1 MPAEHLHQVER
12 RPQISAQLK
21 GCACAC
27 ACGVRQAHADHEPA
41 GQGEH
46 SAADDDPLSAPKVPA
61 GQLLGIEDPA
71 GQSERLVQI
80 SGSMVRAV
88 GQK

>member
-21 GCACAC
+21 GCAC

-46 SAADDDPLSAPKVPA
+46 SAADDNPLSAPKVPA
-61 GQLLGIEDPA
+61 GQVVGIDDPA
-71 GQSERLVQI
+71 GQYEPLVHS

>member
-1 MPAEHLHQVER
+1 MPAEH
-12 RPQISAQLK
+12 
-21 GCACAC
+21 
-27 ACGVRQAHADHEPA
+27 HEPA

-46 SAADDDPLSAPKVPA
+46 SAADDSPLSAPKVPA
-61 GQLLGIEDPA
+61 GQLLGFEDPA
-71 GQSERLVQI
+71 GQYEPFVHI

>member
-1 MPAEHLHQVER
+1 M
-12 RPQISAQLK
+12 
-21 GCACAC
+21 C
-27 ACGVRQAHADHEPA
+27 ACGVRLAHADHEPA

-46 SAADDDPLSAPKVPA
+46 SAADVSPLSAPKVPA
-61 GQLLGIEDPA
+61 GQVVGIDDPV
-71 GQSERLVQI
+71 GQYEPLVHS